1 LIFDKMI
8 YPSGFED
15 KIGFATIRRWV
26 AEKCISPLGVAKCE
40 KMKFSSDFSTVR
52 MLLGQTEEML
62 SLLKSKRQLPS
73 DNIHD
78 LTAALK
84 SLQAEGSFL
93 SATDLYRL
101 RMSLDTVARI
111 KSLFTTENTG
121 EDMPD
126 FPLLAS
132 LFGNIDSF
140 PLIIRGVDTIVNKY
154 GEISDNA
161 SPVLADIRRQIG
173 SSQASLSGVMNR
185 VVARG
190 IENGVL
196 EPGATPSM
204 RDGRLV
210 IPVAAG
216 KKRML
221 SGIVHDESATGKT
234 AYIEPVEVVEASN
247 RVRELREREKREIQ
261 RILVEMADT
270 VRPDIPGILYS
281 FSRLGVYDFIR
292 AKALFAL
299 DFDAQMPALETECE
313 IDWYGAI
320 HPVLAYSLKQKGESV
335 VPLNLHLDRKDRILI
350 ISGPNAGGKS
360 VCLKTAG
367 IIQYMLQC
375 GLLPTM
381 HSNSHVCVFED
392 IMIDI
397 GDEQSIENDLSTY
410 SSHLKNM
417 KTFLARASSC
427 SFILVDEMGTGTEPQ
442 IGGALAQAIL
452 SQLNKQDVM
461 GIVTTH
467 YQNLKT
473 FAEHEPG
480 FVNGAMLYDRQ
491 HMKPLFQLSI
501 GNPGSSFAL
510 EIARKTGLPADVI
523 NDATSIVGS
532 DYVNMDKY
540 LLDLARDKRYWER
553 KRKSIKEKEAQLDAA
568 VERYEKYVGE
578 LKEKRKEI
586 IGEARSQARD
596 ILAESN
602 SRLERTILEIR
613 TAQADKERTRQL
625 RKELDEYKAR
635 VAVEDGHNDGL
646 SALVPVISNRKAE
659 KKPDRQVADDKPAQA
674 AICVGDY
681 VRMSKGGVTGM
692 VLSISGKDAE
702 VAFGALRTRIN
713 VKKLIKTVKP
723 QQSAATQV
731 QSLSKNTSDDNR
743 RRQLQFKQEIDVRGM
758 RADEALQAVAY
769 FLDDAVQFSASRVR
783 ILHGTGTGALRVAV
797 RRYLQSTLDVE
808 SFHDEDVRFG
818 GAGITVVNLR

>member
-1 LIFDKMI
+1 
-8 YPSGFED
+8 
-15 KIGFATIRRWV
+15 
-26 AEKCISPLGVAKCE
+26 
-40 KMKFSSDFSTVR
+40 
-52 MLLGQTEEML
+52 
-62 SLLKSKRQLPS
+62 
-73 DNIHD
+73 
-78 LTAALK
+78 
-84 SLQAEGSFL
+84 
-93 SATDLYRL
+93 
-101 RMSLDTVARI
+101 
-111 KSLFTTENTG
+111 
-121 EDMPD
+121 
-126 FPLLAS
+126 
-132 LFGNIDSF
+132 
-140 PLIIRGVDTIVNKY
+140 
-154 GEISDNA
+154 
-161 SPVLADIRRQIG
+161 
-173 SSQASLSGVMNR
+173 
-185 VVARG
+185 
-190 IENGVL
+190 
-196 EPGATPSM
+196 
-204 RDGRLV
+204 
-210 IPVAAG
+210 
-216 KKRML
+216 
-221 SGIVHDESATGKT
+221 
-234 AYIEPVEVVEASN
+234 
-247 RVRELREREKREIQ
+247 
-261 RILVEMADT
+261 
-270 VRPDIPGILYS
+270 
-281 FSRLGVYDFIR
+281 
-292 AKALFAL
+292 
-299 DFDAQMPALETECE
+299 
-313 IDWYGAI
+313 
-320 HPVLAYSLKQKGESV
+320 
-335 VPLNLHLDRKDRILI
+335 
-350 ISGPNAGGKS
+350 
-360 VCLKTAG
+360 
-367 IIQYMLQC
+367 
-375 GLLPTM
+375 
-381 HSNSHVCVFED
+381 
-392 IMIDI
+392 
-397 GDEQSIENDLSTY
+397 
-410 SSHLKNM
+410 
-417 KTFLARASSC
+417 
-427 SFILVDEMGTGTEPQ
+427 
-442 IGGALAQAIL
+442 
-452 SQLNKQDVM
+452 
-461 GIVTTH
+461 
-467 YQNLKT
+467 
-473 FAEHEPG
+473 
-480 FVNGAMLYDRQ
+480 
-491 HMKPLFQLSI
+491 MKPLFQLSI

-553 KRKSIKEKEAQLDAA
+553 KRKSIKEKEAKLDAA
-568 VERYEKYVGE
+568 VERYEKYVDE

>member
-1 LIFDKMI
+1 
-8 YPSGFED
+8 
-15 KIGFATIRRWV
+15 
-26 AEKCISPLGVAKCE
+26 
-40 KMKFSSDFSTVR
+40 

-161 SPVLADIRRQIG
+161 SPVLADIRRQIA

-299 DFDAQMPALETECE
+299 DFDAQMPA
-313 IDWYGAI
+313 
-320 HPVLAYSLKQKGESV
+320 LAYSLKQKGESV

-501 GNPGSSFAL
+501 GNPGS
-510 EIARKTGLPADVI
+510 
-523 NDATSIVGS
+523 
-532 DYVNMDKY
+532 
-540 LLDLARDKRYWER
+540 LL
-553 KRKSIKEKEAQLDAA
+553 
-568 VERYEKYVGE
+568 
-578 LKEKRKEI
+578 
-586 IGEARSQARD
+586 
-596 ILAESN
+596 
-602 SRLERTILEIR
+602 SRLPV
-613 TAQADKERTRQL
+613 RQ
-625 RKELDEYKAR
+625 
-635 VAVEDGHNDGL
+635 G
-646 SALVPVISNRKAE
+646 
-659 KKPDRQVADDKPAQA
+659 
-674 AICVGDY
+674 C
-681 VRMSKGGVTGM
+681 
-692 VLSISGKDAE
+692 
-702 VAFGALRTRIN
+702 
-713 VKKLIKTVKP
+713 
-723 QQSAATQV
+723 
-731 QSLSKNTSDDNR
+731 
-743 RRQLQFKQEIDVRGM
+743 LQM
-758 RADEALQAVAY
+758 
-769 FLDDAVQFSASRVR
+769 
-783 ILHGTGTGALRVAV
+783 
-797 RRYLQSTLDVE
+797 
-808 SFHDEDVRFG
+808 
-818 GAGITVVNLR
+818 